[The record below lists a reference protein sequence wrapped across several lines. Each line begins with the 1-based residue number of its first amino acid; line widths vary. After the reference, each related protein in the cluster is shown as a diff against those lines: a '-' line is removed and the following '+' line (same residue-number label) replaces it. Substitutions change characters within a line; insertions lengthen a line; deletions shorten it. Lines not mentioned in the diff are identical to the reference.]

1 MSCAGWE
8 SSINRQNTAKSSN
21 LTYLDTKF
29 NALEANIPYNSKV
42 VSAELYQKFNYQDN
56 FFKNQILDQILKQIY
71 LSEVMGNIQYSFSM
85 NQLEKLEEVHLN
97 RMSKYNRD
105 VKDRY

>member
-1 MSCAGWE
+1 
-8 SSINRQNTAKSSN
+8 
-21 LTYLDTKF
+21 
-29 NALEANIPYNSKV
+29 
-42 VSAELYQKFNYQDN
+42 
-56 FFKNQILDQILKQIY
+56 
-71 LSEVMGNIQYSFSM
+71 MGNIQYSFSM